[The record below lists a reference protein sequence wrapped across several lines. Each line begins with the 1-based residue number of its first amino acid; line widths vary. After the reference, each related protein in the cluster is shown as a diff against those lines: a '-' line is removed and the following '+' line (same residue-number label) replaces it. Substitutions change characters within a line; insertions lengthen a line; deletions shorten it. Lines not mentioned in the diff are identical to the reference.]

1 MAKAFHWTVDTLRPA
16 LAAYPAKVDRAI
28 VGAIELN
35 ADRAEGYARTHA
47 RWTDRSGNARNGL
60 FATTSYMPLK
70 EYRILLSH
78 SVNYGIWLEIRW
90 QGKYA
95 IIIPTLQRYGKATMD
110 TIGKA
115 LARMG

>member
-1 MAKAFHWTVDTLRPA
+1 
-16 LAAYPAKVDRAI
+16 
-28 VGAIELN
+28 
-35 ADRAEGYARTHA
+35 
-47 RWTDRSGNARNGL
+47 
-60 FATTSYMPLK
+60 MPLK